1 MCTPGASCDIR
12 ERKTGPA
19 SDLCCCRVSCLP
31 NDTAALGSRASRC
44 VLERP
49 RRQKR
54 RQLRAHIA
62 QQKTCRLRHRQVM
75 MACHHDV
82 MLQASLR
89 DLYDSLLFVP
99 LPLYFQSPAR
109 YARTCAANTLSWS
122 MLFSI
127 STRPRCFVLLQI
139 TVIPLRLISE
149 CDRTIHRRQARR
161 NSRLGKGPHTPHC
174 PSLYLA

>member
-75 MACHHDV
+75 MACRRHG
-82 MLQASLR
+82 ASISSRLIR
-89 DLYDSLLFVP
+89 FAPLCAVTSLLPVACA
-99 LPLYFQSPAR
+99 LCKNVRCQHLKLVHALLYFDSSEMLR
-109 YARTCAANTLSWS
+109 VVTNHSNTL
-122 MLFSI
+122 
-127 STRPRCFVLLQI
+127 
-139 TVIPLRLISE
+139 
-149 CDRTIHRRQARR
+149 A
-161 NSRLGKGPHTPHC
+161 PHF
-174 PSLYLA
+174 